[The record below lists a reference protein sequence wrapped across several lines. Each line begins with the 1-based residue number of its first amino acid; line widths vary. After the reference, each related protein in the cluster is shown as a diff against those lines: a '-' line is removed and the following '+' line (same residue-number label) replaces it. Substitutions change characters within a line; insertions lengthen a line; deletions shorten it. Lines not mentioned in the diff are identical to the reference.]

1 MIELEISESYFNEIY
16 LRHLLSNQHRYQI
29 YFGGSSSGK
38 SVAVAQRAVLDVFG
52 GQRNYLVVRNVQK
65 TLRQSCFNEI
75 TKQISAFGLSDYFS
89 INKSDLVITCLLNRR
104 QILFAGLDDPEKI
117 KSITPQDGVITD
129 IWVEEATEC
138 DRAAVKQL
146 DKRLRGRS
154 DAKKRLTLTFNPILQ
169 EHWIYSEYFSIW
181 DDSKQYVESD
191 EHDLSILKTTYKDNR
206 FLAPDDIANL
216 ENETD
221 PYYYEVYTLGNW
233 GVLGAVIFKNW
244 RVEDFSCLEST
255 FDRYRHGVDWGF
267 GVDPFAYVKV
277 HYDKPRRRLYVCDEI
292 CAVGLLNRES
302 AAMVKPHVGKDRV
315 ICDSAEPKSIE
326 EFRGYG
332 INAEGAVKGPGSIEH
347 GIKFLQGLEIIIH
360 TRCQQARNEF
370 TRYKYKEDKSGN
382 VLPVP
387 VDRDNHII
395 DAIRYALED
404 AYKEKRTRIAAGG
417 ERTVV
422 TQYRP
427 R

>member
-1 MIELEISESYFNEIY
+1 MIELEISPERLNPVY
-16 LRHLLSNQHRYQI
+16 LRHLLPNQHRYQI
-29 YFGGSSSGK
+29 VFGGSSSGK

-52 GQRNYLVVRNVQK
+52 GKRNYLVVRNVAR
-65 TLRQSCFNEI
+65 TLRQSSFNEI
-75 TKQISAFGLSDYFS
+75 VKQISEFGLTDYFKV
-89 INKSDLVITCLLNRR
+89 NKADLVITCTLNRK

-191 EHDLSILKTTYKDNR
+191 EYDLSILKTTYKDNR

-244 RVEDFSCLEST
+244 RVEDFSCLESA